1 MYVNK
6 ILPHSEELQLEYHY
20 LECSASNDMTS
31 MTLVGAG
38 GQEAALF
45 SKEMLDMYQR

>member
-1 MYVNK
+1 MFNDFDN
-6 ILPHSEELQLEYHY
+6 Y
-20 LECSASNDMTS
+20 LI
-31 MTLVGAG
+31 GAG